1 MRYSHIKL
9 STNLL
14 LKGFKVNRV
23 VRHFILADLVLYC
36 GWGLVGPIF
45 SVFVIRN
52 IPGATLGTA
61 GAAIGLYWLTRA
73 IVQLPVATYLD
84 KKAGEK
90 DDFYA
95 LLLGL
100 ILASGAAFG
109 FTLVTNSL
117 GFFTAMVIQGIAFG
131 LYAPSWSGIF
141 NRHLDKERV
150 AFDLSLDNTVLA
162 LASGVTALLGGLA
175 AETLGFKWL
184 FITASIFSL
193 LSALIIFLVPDL
205 ILPGR
210 KGVSVTASFDHTP
223 KATSQ

>member
-9 STNLL
+9 STNVL

-23 VRHFILADLVLYC
+23 VRHFILADLVLYW

-45 SVFVIRN
+45 SVFVIRS

-73 IVQLPVATYLD
+73 VFQLPIANYLD
-84 KKAGEK
+84 RKVGEK

-95 LLLGL
+95 LLSGL
-100 ILASGAAFG
+100 ILASIAAFS
-109 FTLVTNSL
+109 FTLVTDSAGL
-117 GFFTAMVIQGIAFG
+117 FAAMVIHGIAFA

-141 NRHLDKERV
+141 NRHLDRKRV

-162 LASGVTALLGGLA
+162 LASGVTALLGGLV
-175 AETLGFKWL
+175 AETLGFKLL
-184 FITASIFSL
+184 FIAASLFSL

-205 ILPGR
+205 ILPNR
-210 KGVSVTASFDHTP
+210 KGLDIKASFDHTP
-223 KATSQ
+223 KTTSQ